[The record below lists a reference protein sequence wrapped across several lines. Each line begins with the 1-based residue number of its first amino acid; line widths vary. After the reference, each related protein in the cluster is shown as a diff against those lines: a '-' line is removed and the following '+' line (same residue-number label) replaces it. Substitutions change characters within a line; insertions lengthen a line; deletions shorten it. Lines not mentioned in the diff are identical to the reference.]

1 MPKELIDDQLWSR
14 IEPLLPVRAPRNRQ
28 YAGRKPT
35 ADRAVL
41 TGIVFVLRS
50 GIPWNLLPQEMGCG
64 SGTACWRR
72 LVQWQ
77 QAGVWQRVHEVL
89 LAELRQRGQ
98 LDLAR
103 VIVDSSP
110 VRAMF
115 AGKKP
120 GPSPVDRRKAGSK
133 HHLITEQKGI
143 PLAVILTGANTHDVT
158 QLLPL
163 LHAIPAIAGK
173 RGRPL
178 RKPKI
183 LQGDRAYDSEPVRKI
198 LRQHAITPELAKRR
212 TTHGSGLGKMR
223 WVVERSIAWLHSFRR
238 LKMRYEKLA
247 VPHEAFL
254 SL

>member
-115 AGKKP
+115 AGKKR
-120 GPSPVDRRKAGSK
+120 GPVRS
-133 HHLITEQKGI
+133 
-143 PLAVILTGANTHDVT
+143 TGARPAVSTISSPNKKASR
-158 QLLPL
+158 LP
-163 LHAIPAIAGK
+163 
-173 RGRPL
+173 
-178 RKPKI
+178 
-183 LQGDRAYDSEPVRKI
+183 
-198 LRQHAITPELAKRR
+198 
-212 TTHGSGLGKMR
+212 
-223 WVVERSIAWLHSFRR
+223 
-238 LKMRYEKLA
+238 
-247 VPHEAFL
+247 
-254 SL
+254 